1 MALTPQQLAEAQDW
15 IQSNGYGSF
24 SPSGGF
30 TLNGGTGEMAG
41 WGILGAAQSMGY
53 GADDVSAITRGAFT
67 PDQIGS
73 FQKQYQPQIDTYQS
87 VFEADRG
94 RAMQPP
100 APAAP
105 MASNQFNT
113 PPTLGSGGG
122 RNPYLTGIADDIT
135 RRSQQALGRS
145 FNMMDSSA
153 IGTGGYGGS
162 RQGVA
167 QGIATA
173 NANDALTGNLASLFS
188 TDFNNQQ
195 NRDLQK
201 YGIDT
206 NAFLTNKGQD
216 QSFYTSQRGQ
226 DLAQIGLGSQLESQA
241 LQNQWYPISQFANIV
256 GNLSGQNTSTT
267 NSTQTGGGALGT
279 LGGLLGTAQ
288 LGTNLKWW

>member
-1 MALTPQQLAEAQDW
+1 MALTPQQLAEAQSW
-15 IQSNGYGSF
+15 IQSSGYGGF
-24 SPSGGF
+24 DPSGGF
-30 TLNGGTGEMAG
+30 KLNEGLGNLAG
-41 WGILGAAQSMGY
+41 FGILGAAQSMGY
-53 GADDVSAITRGAFT
+53 TPQDVSQITRGTYT
-67 PDQIGS
+67 PEQISG
-73 FQKQYQPQIDTYQS
+73 FQAQYDPQIDSYQS
-87 VFEADRG
+87 VFEADRA
-94 RAMQPP
+94 RAMQPTTP
-100 APAAP
+100 TAPAG
-105 MASNQFNT
+105 NQFTT
-113 PPTLGSGGG
+113 PPTLGGGGG

-135 RRSQQALGRS
+135 RRSQQALGQS

-153 IGTGGYGGS
+153 IGTGGFGGS

-167 QGIATA
+167 QGLASSRA
-173 NANDALTGNLASLFS
+173 SDALTGNLANLFG
-188 TDFNNQQ
+188 TDWTNQQ

-206 NAFLTNKGQD
+206 NAFLTNRGQD

-226 DLAQIGLGSQLESQA
+226 DLAQIGLGSQLDTQA

>member
-1 MALTPQQLAEAQDW
+1 MALTPQQLAEAQNW
-15 IQSNGYGSF
+15 IQSSGYGSF

-30 TLNGGTGEMAG
+30 SLNGGDTAG
-41 WGILGAAQSMGY
+41 FGILGAAQSMGY
-53 GADDVSAITRGAFT
+53 DPTAVSEITRGAFT
-67 PDQIGS
+67 PGQVSD
-73 FQKQYQPQIDTYQS
+73 FWNTNKPQVDTYQT
-87 VFEADRG
+87 VFEADKS
-94 RAMQPP
+94 RAMPAG

-105 MASNQFNT
+105 MASQFTT
-113 PPTLGSGGG
+113 PPTLGSGG
-122 RNPYLTGIADDIT
+122 RNSYLTGIADDIT

-173 NANDALTGNLASLFS
+173 NANDALTGNLANLFG
-188 TDFNNQQ
+188 TDYNNQQ

-206 NAFLTNKGQD
+206 NAFLTNRGQD

-267 NSTQTGGGALGT
+267 NSSQTGGGAMGT